1 MTVVTLVAVPPAD
14 DVPVG
19 ALVHVMIPAFGDD
32 AYLRAAIE
40 SVLAQDSDLWLL
52 TISDDGPTDPVLAQ
66 WITDLGDDR
75 VTYLHNPVRLG
86 INRNF
91 QRCLELA
98 RGAWVVLVGAD
109 DRLHPRYVRVVSA
122 AAAAHPDVAWIQPSV
137 RVIGPDGSAVVTRAD
152 QVKARLMPKPS
163 PDGVTVLAGEELA
176 RSLLVGN
183 WMYFPAVAF
192 RRDVVLAYG
201 FQVGRDIVLDL
212 DLYLRMLVDG
222 ASAAYLDEV
231 AVDYRRHAAS
241 LSSTEAVS
249 GVRFAE
255 ERAFFDEAAA
265 ALDHIGWHRAARA
278 ARLHVTSRL
287 YAVLCLPRARS
298 AGAVG
303 SLLRHAA
310 GH

>member
-1 MTVVTLVAVPPAD
+1 MAVTSSDVVAS
-14 DVPVG
+14 
-19 ALVHVMIPAFGDD
+19 ALVHVMIPAYGDND
-32 AYLRAAIE
+32 YLREAVA
-40 SVLAQDSDLWLL
+40 SVLAQDSDHWLL
-52 TISDDGPTDPVLAQ
+52 TLVDDGPVDPGVAQ
-66 WITDLGDDR
+66 WIASLADSR
-75 VTYLHNPVRLG
+75 VTYLHNPERLG

-91 QRCLELA
+91 QRCLDLA
-98 RGAWVVLVGAD
+98 EAPWVVLVGAD
-109 DRLHPRYVRVVSA
+109 DRLHPAYVRAVSA
-122 AAAAHPDVAWIQPSV
+122 AAKDHPEVAWIQPSV
-137 RVIGPDGSAVVTRAD
+137 RVVGSDGAPVVTRAD

-163 PDGVTVLAGEELA
+163 PGGVTVLAGEELA

-192 RRDVVLAYG
+192 RRDVVVAYG

-231 AVDYRRHAAS
+231 AFDYRRHAAS

-265 ALDHIGWHRAARA
+265 TLDRIGWHRAARA
-278 ARLHVTSRL
+278 ARLHITSRL
-287 YAVLCLPRARS
+287 YALLCLPQARS
-298 AGAVG
+298 AEVVG

-310 GH
+310 WR

>member
-1 MTVVTLVAVPPAD
+1 MPSAD
-14 DVPVG
+14 DGVG
-19 ALVHVMIPAFGDD
+19 SPLVHVMVPAYGDNP
-32 AYLRAAIE
+32 YLRETVA
-40 SVLAQDSDLWLL
+40 SVLAQDTDSWLL
-52 TISDDGPTDPVLAQ
+52 TLIDDGPEDPGLVQ
-66 WITDLGDDR
+66 WIADLGDER
-75 VTYLHNPVRLG
+75 VSYLHNPVRLG

-98 RGAWVVLVGAD
+98 EAPYAVLVGAD
-109 DRLHPRYVRVVSA
+109 DRLHPGYVRVVTA
-122 AAAAHPDVAWIQPSV
+122 AAAAHPEVAWIQPSV
-137 RVIGPDGSAVVTRAD
+137 RVIGSDGAAVVTRAD

-163 PDGVTVLAGEELA
+163 PGGVTVLAGEELA

-192 RRDVVLAYG
+192 RRDVALAHG
-201 FQVGRDIVLDL
+201 FRVGRDIVLDL

-231 AVDYRRHAAS
+231 AFDYRRHAAS
-241 LSSTEAVS
+241 LSSTEAVN

-255 ERAFFDEAAA
+255 ERAFFDEAADT
-265 ALDHIGWHRAARA
+265 LERIGWHRAARA

-303 SLLRHAA
+303 SLLRHAV
-310 GH
+310 GR